1 MLRDVEVELSLHLYR
16 LTCRSLQM
24 TMFFVFMRTL
34 LYGGVISVS
43 TTNISICINNDTL
56 QHIETFVYHS
66 GDEDEDDGA
75 GDDDGGCGDNDDVDN
90 NAVLMMVIVMLICL

>member
-66 GDEDEDDGA
+66 GDEDEDE
-75 GDDDGGCGDNDDVDN
+75 
-90 NAVLMMVIVMLICL
+90 VLVMMMVVVVIIMMLTIMLC